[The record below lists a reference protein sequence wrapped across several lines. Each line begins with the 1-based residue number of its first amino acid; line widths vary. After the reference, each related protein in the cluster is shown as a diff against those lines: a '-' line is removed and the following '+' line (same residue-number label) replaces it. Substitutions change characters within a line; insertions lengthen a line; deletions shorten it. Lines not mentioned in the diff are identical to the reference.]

1 MLGVD
6 EDPAPPNGL
15 PSDFPALAKL
25 LSAGAGPPLPK
36 TLGFPASAPKPDV
49 GADANEPKPEL
60 ANAEEEVCGGL
71 VSLDVWMVLVSVLE
85 ESAFFSSVVEV
96 VYERAVSQ

>member
-1 MLGVD
+1 MDV
-6 EDPAPPNGL
+6 DPAPNGL

-25 LSAGAGPPLPK
+25 LKAGAGGPPPK
-36 TLGFPASAPKPDV
+36 TLGFPAKAPKPDV

-71 VSLDVWMVLVSVLE
+71 VGLEVSVVFLSVLE
-85 ESAFFSSVVEV
+85 ESVFFSSVL
-96 VYERAVSQ
+96 